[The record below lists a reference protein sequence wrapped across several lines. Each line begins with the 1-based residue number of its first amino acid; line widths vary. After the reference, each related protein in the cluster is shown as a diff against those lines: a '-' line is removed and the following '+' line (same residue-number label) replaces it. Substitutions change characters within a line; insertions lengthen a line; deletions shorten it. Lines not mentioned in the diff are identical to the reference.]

1 MYNREGPKE
10 KKRDT
15 APERMKRERSKRAN
29 QNLILVTVM
38 RLRGRRVG
46 HIAPSLPPR
55 TDRGEA
61 PLSLGQALSLQRLVG

>member
-15 APERMKRERSKRAN
+15 APERMTWERSKRAN
-29 QNLILVTVM
+29 QNPILVTVM

-46 HIAPSLPPR
+46 HIAPSFPPR
-55 TDRGEA
+55 ISTNSMSGRT
-61 PLSLGQALSLQRLVG
+61 LSFFC